1 MTQHDTVYLV
11 SGKLNLKIV
20 CGLHVLIKSP
30 AFEVRRTQNSGQRA
44 RPSGSHASIRVCTP
58 GPHTSSREHAAIC
71 VNIGVVSLATIHN
84 VTIIL
89 QRSMIYT
96 MNLT

>member
-1 MTQHDTVYLV
+1 MKEG
-11 SGKLNLKIV
+11 SGP
-20 CGLHVLIKSP
+20 GLG
-30 AFEVRRTQNSGQRA
+30 SGW
-44 RPSGSHASIRVCTP
+44 VCTP